1 VRPKNSL
8 PVPVRVKWEGHPS
21 IQFLGQGVVQHPA
34 YSASSGPIQLKMV
47 ESIGEKLRL
56 ARETRGIALRDIS
69 EQTRISMRYLE
80 AIEVDDFRR
89 LPGGIFNR
97 SFIRAYA
104 KFIGYD
110 EQEAMDEYART
121 LRERGESE
129 DDASPK
135 PFRSLVYTDDG
146 GFYNR
151 SPLTT
156 LLLAIVIL
164 AVLSLCVWAG
174 LHFYQRS
181 LAPRTRPVNGQRFA
195 PGNSPGANQVRH
207 TSRLMPVPDTWK
219 TKEGE
224 HEFTVP
230 KV

>member
-1 VRPKNSL
+1 
-8 PVPVRVKWEGHPS
+8 
-21 IQFLGQGVVQHPA
+21 
-34 YSASSGPIQLKMV
+34 MV

-80 AIEVDDFRR
+80 AIEADDYRR

-121 LRERGESE
+121 LSERGESE
-129 DDASPK
+129 EDASPK

-151 SPLTT
+151 SPFMT

-164 AVLSLCVWAG
+164 AVLSLGVWAG
-174 LHFYQRS
+174 LHFYQRRV
-181 LAPRTRPVNGQRFA
+181 APKTRPETGQRFD
-195 PGNSPGANQVRH
+195 PRNSPGATQVHR
-207 TSRLMPVPDTWK
+207 TSRLTRVPNIWK
-219 TKEGE
+219 TKGGE
-224 HEFTVP
+224 HEFTAP
-230 KV
+230 KA